1 MCKGRLLYGNVERV
15 KLETNVKTFE
25 ELEITT
31 AESMLW
37 FFIHC
42 LSFTLKIGLEA
53 SGQVVDPKNIFLDV
67 ILRRAVMPGV
77 VETLLGLRSS
87 PHRMHH

>member
-1 MCKGRLLYGNVERV
+1 MCKGGLLYGNVERI
-15 KLETNVKTFE
+15 KLDTNVKAFE

-42 LSFTLKIGLEA
+42 LSFTLKIGLEV
-53 SGQVVDPKNIFLDV
+53 SGQVVDPKYILLEM
-67 ILRRAVMPGV
+67 ILRMAVMPGIGGDTSRV
-77 VETLLGLRSS
+77 AF
-87 PHRMHH
+87 